1 MRLLLFDPWIAAQ
14 IDEVVAPYKGLLP
27 PEDLAWMREQLAQI
41 LAADETAAS
50 LLRGARPR
58 AVDQSGEVECEPGD
72 LDDVAPDDAD
82 DARSKV
88 G

>member
-14 IDEVVAPYKGLLP
+14 IDEVVAPYKALLP
-27 PEDLAWMREQLAQI
+27 PADLAWMREQLAQI
-41 LAADETAAS
+41 LAADETAAL

-58 AVDQSGEVECEPGD
+58 EVEESGEVECEPGD
-72 LDDVAPDDAD
+72 LDEVARDDAD